1 MRGVPGFRR
10 HPGMRE
16 LPQPGR
22 PDGSRGF
29 ASVPWLHEGRS
40 RRGLGPAGTHG
51 RERFGCG
58 VTDVPCLPWARTLP
72 GGAMPSPRMQ
82 RAASSGAFLPG
93 ASPEAP
99 QGAASSRTAL
109 GRSQAP
115 LSACSRQL
123 FPASRPGA
131 QARRR
136 RPAAA
141 TCRHGA
147 QASSLARSGPQSEAS
162 GLVTTRRPA
171 TGNRRKVLIHNVERR
186 FRVGRRGWN
195 GRVPSG
201 ADVQPQ
207 DFLRKIH
214 SAPMTF
220 AIRQRIG
227 TGGCLL
233 ELGGCCI
240 SVLYEHKQM
249 PLWWRC

>member
-141 TCRHGA
+141 TCPHGA
-147 QASSLARSGPQSEAS
+147 QASSLPPSLRGQVVTTLYVVGSTALKPAWFVGFRNSVPRSRKVPESAS
-162 GLVTTRRPA
+162 G
-171 TGNRRKVLIHNVERR
+171 RKRR
-186 FRVGRRGWN
+186 F
-195 GRVPSG
+195 
-201 ADVQPQ
+201 
-207 DFLRKIH
+207 
-214 SAPMTF
+214 F
-220 AIRQRIG
+220 AIGKKSTTPMFDLVRKAKSDARLAGQGFGSQRDWWAIAR
-227 TGGCLL
+227 
-233 ELGGCCI
+233 LGDA
-240 SVLYEHKQM
+240 
-249 PLWWRC
+249 WR